1 MSGIANLVVAPIVLP
16 LLAGAGMLLLNG
28 ERHRN
33 IVAAVNVAATVAL
46 VCVAVILLGM
56 SDSGHPGI
64 REVYRLG
71 DWPAPF
77 GIVLVLDRLSALM
90 LLLTSIL
97 ALASVV
103 FSLARWHR
111 TGAHFHPLFQFLLMG
126 LNGAFLTGDLF
137 NLFVFF

>member
-64 REVYRLG
+64 REVYAWAIGLLRSE
-71 DWPAPF
+71 
-77 GIVLVLDRLSALM
+77 LSSF
-90 LLLTSIL
+90 SIG
-97 ALASVV
+97 SPR
-103 FSLARWHR
+103 SCCS
-111 TGAHFHPLFQFLLMG
+111 
-126 LNGAFLTGDLF
+126 
-137 NLFVFF
+137 